1 MADSAVAGMP
11 VFEIDQYLN
20 NEVSVPMADDDELD
34 DDLDEDEI
42 EGEEGE
48 DGEDGEGGG
57 KPGRKR
63 LLIVIAAVLVLILG
77 GATGAYFLGYLQP
90 IINMIAGGEEAGLDE
105 EAQAL
110 ISGDVVFYDLPEMLV
125 NLNTGGRKSVYLKIR
140 VSLEL
145 ETVEDV
151 AKVEGL
157 MPRIVDNFQVYLRE
171 LRVDDLKGSAGMYRL
186 REELLKRVNVAVSPA
201 KVNDVLFK
209 EMLVQ

>member
-1 MADSAVAGMP
+1 
-11 VFEIDQYLN
+11 
-20 NEVSVPMADDDELD
+20 MADDNLD

-48 DGEDGEGGG
+48 DGEDGEGGS
-57 KPGRKR
+57 GRKR

-77 GATGAYFLGYLQP
+77 GVTAAYFLGFLQP
-90 IINMIAGGEEAGLDE
+90 VINMIAGGEEASLDE
-105 EAQAL
+105 DAQAL
-110 ISGDVVFYDLPEMLV
+110 VSGDAVFYDLPEMLV

-151 AKVEGL
+151 AKVEGM

-171 LRVDDLKGSAGMYRL
+171 LRIDDLKGSAGMYRL
-186 REELLKRVNVAVSPA
+186 REELLKRVSVAVSPA